1 MTARISPLV
10 PPFPQKVQQNF
21 DVIMPK
27 GMPPLGIFKTL
38 GHNPRVLDRMAK
50 GSLLDKGSIS
60 IAQRELVILR
70 TCALCKAEYEWG
82 VHVTAFEKMANF
94 TAEQISDTVKPV
106 ITDSLWCV
114 EQRLLLEMSDQL
126 HETQT
131 LDQALWGALYE
142 HFDKAQ
148 LIELTLL
155 AGLYHAVSFTVNA
168 FQIDLEPFAAKF
180 PH

>member
-60 IAQRELVILR
+60 VAERELVILR
-70 TCALCKAEYEWG
+70 TCALCKSEYEWG
-82 VHVTAFEKMANF
+82 VHVTAFGKQTNF
-94 TAEQISDTVKPV
+94 TTEQISDTVSPV
-106 ITDSLWCV
+106 ITATLWGV

-126 HETQT
+126 HHTQT
-131 LDQALWGALYE
+131 LDNALWRSLCE
-142 HFDKAQ
+142 HFDNAQ
-148 LIELTLL
+148 LIELTML

-168 FQIDLEPFAAKF
+168 FQIDLEPFAARF

>member
-1 MTARISPLV
+1 MTARIPPLV
-10 PPFPQKVQQNF
+10 PPFPETVQQNF
-21 DVIMPK
+21 DAIMPK

-38 GHNPRVLDRMAK
+38 GHNPRVLDRLVK

-82 VHVTAFEKMANF
+82 VHVTAFGKQANF
-94 TAEQISDTVKPV
+94 TDEQISDTVKSE
-106 ITDSLWCV
+106 ITESLWHV
-114 EQRLLLEMSDQL
+114 EQRLLLDMSDQL
-126 HETQT
+126 HQTQM
-131 LDQALWGALYE
+131 LDQALWRALCD
-142 HFDKAQ
+142 HFDHAQ

-168 FQIDLEPFAAKF
+168 FQIELEPFAARF